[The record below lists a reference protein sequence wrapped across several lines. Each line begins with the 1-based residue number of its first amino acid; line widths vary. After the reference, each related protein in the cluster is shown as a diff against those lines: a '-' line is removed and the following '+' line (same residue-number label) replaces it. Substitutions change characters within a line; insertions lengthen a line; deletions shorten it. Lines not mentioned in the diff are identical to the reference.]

1 MESSHAPHDLIY
13 LPKGS
18 DYYVNNLHQE
28 YTACINFQIQEPPDV
43 PLSGEPFLL
52 HCSNH
57 SRMEQLYSEAVKAWR
72 RQAPGR
78 IYSCCA
84 ALNQILAL
92 AQTEIMRPYMISEQ
106 EKRMQSAI
114 DYINDHFTSETIST
128 GKLAELAGI
137 SEVYFR
143 KMFRAKYGMSPL
155 QYIKNRRIEYA
166 KELILSSMCTIAS
179 AGELSGFTDASYF
192 IREFGRATGLTPGE
206 YRQTHT

>member
-57 SRMEQLYSEAVKAWR
+57 SRMEQLYSEAVKARR

-114 DYINDHFTSETIST
+114 DYIDVPCKIRHVT
-128 GKLAELAGI
+128 AA
-137 SEVYFR
+137 VYQKPPHCICQGADSFLHV
-143 KMFRAKYGMSPL
+143 Y
-155 QYIKNRRIEYA
+155 
-166 KELILSSMCTIAS
+166 
-179 AGELSGFTDASYF
+179 
-192 IREFGRATGLTPGE
+192 
-206 YRQTHT
+206 H